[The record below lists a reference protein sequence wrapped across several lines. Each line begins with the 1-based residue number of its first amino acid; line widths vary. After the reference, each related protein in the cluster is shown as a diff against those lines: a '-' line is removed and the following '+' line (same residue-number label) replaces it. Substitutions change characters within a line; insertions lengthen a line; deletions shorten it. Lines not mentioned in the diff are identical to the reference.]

1 MRRESPRSQCPTSV
15 KVELVFRLL
24 GGETLAELA
33 RETGRPKRQLSVWR
47 QRFLA
52 GGEAYL
58 DGRTDQREHETL
70 RGAGA
75 ELSAKVAELEAENR
89 MLARRLALLSGDHSR
104 RTAPHLFCSESYSR
118 ALEEPGMR
126 PLYVEGWDAH
136 VLVREGHAGAPQAV
150 GVRPLGALDPN
161 CDLRAGLDALQR
173 AGIATISLITDP
185 MWCPE
190 LLVLREAFDRCRVF
204 REHYLVDREA
214 EVKIRKRHRNRINQ
228 ARRVG
233 EVREIS
239 LAEHLDRWLE
249 LYQLNVANRQIPQ
262 PFSQVYFERLA
273 CISGLRTIAVF
284 VADDIVNMTLWFRHK
299 DTFYFHDGASSVMG
313 FETSAAYAAF
323 AHVIEEAADCRYVLL
338 GGSAGFRDERLDG
351 LAVFKRGF
359 SNASAVSHLCSAS
372 LNKPHQATAR
382 NV

>member
-1 MRRESPRSQCPTSV
+1 MRPERPGNQCPTSV
-15 KVELVFRLL
+15 KVELVLRLL

-33 RETGRPKRQLSVWR
+33 RETGWPKRQLSVWR

-58 DGRTDQREHETL
+58 DGRTDHHELEAL

-75 ELSAKVAELEAENR
+75 ELSAKVAELGAENG
-89 MLARRLALLSGDHSR
+89 MLARRVALLSGNHFR
-104 RTAPHLFCSESYSR
+104 RTVPHLFCSESYSR
-118 ALEEPGMR
+118 ALEEPGVR

-136 VLVREGHAGAPQAV
+136 VLVREGRGGAHQAI

-161 CDLRAGLDALQR
+161 CDVRAGLDALQR

-190 LLVLREAFDRCRVF
+190 LSVLQEAFDSCRAF
-204 REHYLVDREA
+204 REHYLVDRGA

-233 EVREIS
+233 EVHEIS
-239 LAEHLDRWLE
+239 LAEHLERWLE

-262 PFSQVYFERLA
+262 PFSRVYFERLA
-273 CISGLRTIAVF
+273 CIAGLRTIAVF
-284 VADDIVNMTLWFRHK
+284 VEDEIVNMTVWFQHE
-299 DTFYFHDGASSVMG
+299 DTFYFHDGASSVTG

-359 SNASAVSHLCSAS
+359 SNASAVSYLCSAG
-372 LNKPHQATAR
+372 LNKPDQTPAR
-382 NV
+382 SA